1 MQLKLNPK
9 MDERGAYL
17 QMKIKFGNIIKMI
30 NYADVSI

>member
-9 MDERGAYL
+9 MDGWGAYF
-17 QMKIKFGNIIKMI
+17 QTKIKFGNIIKMI